1 MDVLRPDGWSGNP
14 PLTSVKAAGQAYA
27 RLSCHIRSPWGEIC
41 AGPISPWGMIGR
53 SLVDILSCRVMV
65 VCLSLDVLR
74 GADVVDVVLRGAD
87 VVDVVLRG
95 ADVVDAFDAA
105 ATAAAAAEAH
115 PFFTS
120 PAFFLFLAVV
130 VLLLVVM
137 LFVLSFLLPASHS

>member
-87 VVDVVLRG
+87 VVD
-95 ADVVDAFDAA
+95 AFDAA

>member
-1 MDVLRPDGWSGNP
+1 MDMLRPDGWSGNP

-87 VVDVVLRG
+87 VVD
-95 ADVVDAFDAA
+95 AFDAA